1 MPAEVLEIPD
11 KQPLRPRQ
19 TPEDFQS
26 AMAGLKER
34 DVPYV
39 YINRTKP
46 PIKKEQVKQNP
57 RPYNY
62 IERIDFPLPS
72 DLYGH
77 IKRHHGGGEYQCLLN
92 AKNRIPNC
100 IGEAIIDVPITECD
114 PILDVREL
122 VRGNPLTEQL
132 IRRWKKE
139 GKVGET
145 ADGELFE
152 ITAGQA
158 VPATVAAATPASP
171 IVDRVLTKAV
181 DRMFDEPK
189 ATSGAELIAA
199 MREGR
204 EQAKE
209 LIQASGGG
217 DSKLLD
223 FALNRIA
230 SLEER
235 NIALQ
240 EKWFEAMSK
249 KPAESS
255 NLDTAFQLFDKVSEK
270 FGVGGQRSLVG
281 EIGEAIGKFGPPL
294 IGAIMMFRGGGMPP
308 GLPAAAGSAPQP
320 GATPAAPQPTAQD
333 LAMQRNIDSVR
344 KLGRR
349 VIVAID
355 QDKDGADFAQS
366 FVDMEGEEMYAAMVQ
381 AGVPTLIATL
391 RTLPDLAIEFD
402 KEPRPEK
409 LNKFL
414 QEFVTANDEEKE
426 PVTA

>member
-1 MPAEVLEIPD
+1 MTA
-11 KQPLRPRQ
+11 
-19 TPEDFQS
+19 EDFNA
-26 AMAGLKER
+26 AMSGLKEK
-34 DVPYV
+34 DVPYL
-39 YINRTKP
+39 YLFRTKP
-46 PIKKEQVKQNP
+46 EVKKEQVKQNP
-57 RPYNY
+57 RPYKY

-77 IKRHHGGGEYQCLLN
+77 IKRNHGGGEYQCLLN

-100 IGEAIIDVPITECD
+100 IGELIIDVPIAEAD

-122 VRGNPLTEQL
+122 VRGNTLTEQL
-132 IRRWKKE
+132 VRRWKKE
-139 GKVGET
+139 GKIGET
-145 ADGELFE
+145 ADGDLYE
-152 ITAGQA
+152 ISAGQPSPGA
-158 VPATVAAATPASP
+158 APQVATSP

-217 DSKLLD
+217 DSKLLE
-223 FALNRIA
+223 FALNRIS

-270 FGVGGQRSLVG
+270 FGTGGQRSLVS
-281 EIGEAIGKFGPPL
+281 EIGEALGKFGPPL

-308 GLPAAAGSAPQP
+308 GLPAAAASAPQP
-320 GATPAAPQPTAQD
+320 GAAPTAPQPSAQD

-355 QDKDGADFAQS
+355 QDKDGGDFAQS

-391 RTLPDLAIEFD
+391 RTLPDLAIELD

-414 QEFVTANDEEKE
+414 QEFVSANDEEKE
-426 PVTA
+426 AVTA